1 MSTLIEGGNSKPG
14 KVNVTEDFS
23 LKTTMERDVDANPGN
38 VSAVK
43 FFSENDSGAETG
55 VPYLLSPETD
65 DDYRLRVGTEIVL
78 DSETFNYTAQNTGK
92 HTYATSTLT
101 GTWNT
106 SGFLTNGGNVATA
119 GGMTFGS
126 YAEFPMLGSASMYA
140 EFEGSFSAQ
149 VSTNII
155 IDFGM
160 FRRGTSAIY
169 APTDGVYFRLNAAG
183 LFGIINYNGAETP
196 TEVFAFEYTNAKKYQ
211 FIISITEREVEFWI
225 DNVLYGTIETPAGQ
239 GQPFMS
245 ATLPFSLRHY
255 HASTAGVALQ
265 FNLND
270 YTISVGGAFLS
281 RTLGELGS
289 ASLGSYQG
297 LSGGTMGQLIAGT
310 VTSGTLVKPTAAIP
324 ANTSLVANLP
334 NNLGGRIYEQLTGGL
349 AANVDAIFASYTV
362 PGGTVSVQGKRLK
375 VTGIKLSG
383 IVSTVV
389 VGGPATTEWY
399 IAFGHTADSLAT
411 TEAIAGKAPRRVMLP
426 ELTTIMTAAQ
436 AAGTFLSQQ
445 DTISLFSEPIYV
457 NPGERIALVGNKTI
471 TTAITS
477 GVLSYTYQFVYTWE

>member
-1 MSTLIEGGNSKPG
+1 MSTSIKGGESAAG
-14 KVNVTEDFS
+14 LVNVTTDNKLE
-23 LKTTMERDVDANPGN
+23 TTTERDVLTNPSN
-38 VSAVK
+38 VGAVK
-43 FFSENDSGAETG
+43 FYSENDEGSKTG
-55 VPYLLSPETD
+55 TPYLLSPETD
-65 DDYRLRVGTEIVL
+65 DDYRLRVASDIIV
-78 DSETFNYTAQNTGK
+78 DNETFNYTAQNTGK

-106 SGFLTNGGNVATA
+106 SGFLTNGGNVTTA
-119 GGMTFGS
+119 GGMTFGT
-126 YAEFPMLGSASMYA
+126 YAEFPMLGSTSMYA

-149 VSTNII
+149 AGTNII

-160 FRRGTSAIY
+160 FRRGAAAVY
-169 APTDGVYFRLNAAG
+169 APTDGVYFRLNSSG
-183 LFGIINYNGAETP
+183 LFGIVNYNGAETP
-196 TEVFAFEYTNAKKYQ
+196 TAAFAFTYTDAKKYQ

-225 DNVLYGTIETPAGQ
+225 DNVLYGSIETPAGQ

-245 ATLPFSLRHY
+245 STLPVSLRHY
-255 HASTAGVALQ
+255 HASTAGVALR

-270 YTISVGGAFLS
+270 YAISIGGSFLS

-362 PGGTVSVQGKRLK
+362 PAGTVSIQGKRLK

-411 TEAIAGKAPRRVMLP
+411 TEAIAAKAPRRVMLP

-445 DTISLFSEPIYV
+445 MNISLFPEPIYV

-477 GVLSYTYQFVYTWE
+477 GILSYTYQFIYTWE